1 MWRCCL
7 KEYSQVQG
15 GKFTGQLCISVVP
28 HSVKVKFTS
37 SSSSSSCCSGGG
49 GGDEEDHHDDD
60 DDDDD

>member
-7 KEYSQVQG
+7 KEYSQEQG

-28 HSVKVKFTS
+28 HSVKETFTS
-37 SSSSSSCCSGGG
+37 SSSSSRSGG
-49 GGDEEDHHDDD
+49 GGDEDHHHDDD